1 MSNLHSAAATSLS
14 RPRGAT
20 VWGRAAIGLV
30 LLAALAV
37 PNLAQALDYDLNDLA
52 GREIGIGG
60 ALAPTDVDLRAAVKC
75 PAGKT
80 NCDNITQP
88 FGTVL
93 RGTARRHRG
102 HLYMATEALLGLTW
116 PTGSL
121 PAHPW
126 IGVGGALGFE
136 TAADGFAR
144 VRGYG
149 ELGADIV
156 WTNTT
161 VFDVLHVF
169 TEFGLRL
176 QVQQFGRP
184 HTLLFLG
191 ARAMTNLDHIG
202 LGMFGGVGFTF
213 D

>member
-1 MSNLHSAAATSLS
+1 
-14 RPRGAT
+14 
-20 VWGRAAIGLV
+20 
-30 LLAALAV
+30 
-37 PNLAQALDYDLNDLA
+37 
-52 GREIGIGG
+52 
-60 ALAPTDVDLRAAVKC
+60 LAPTDVDLRSAVKC

-80 NCDNITQP
+80 NCDYVTQP
-88 FGTVL
+88 FGTLL
-93 RGTARRHRG
+93 RGAARRHRG
-102 HLYMATEALLGLTW
+102 HLYTGTEILLGLTW

-126 IGVGGALGFE
+126 LGVGGTLGFE
-136 TAADGFAR
+136 TAADGYAR

-149 ELGADIV
+149 ELGADLV
-156 WTNTT
+156 WTNTS

-169 TEFGLRL
+169 TEFGLRM

-191 ARAMTNLDHIG
+191 ARVMSNLQHVGMG
-202 LGMFGGVGFTF
+202 LFGGVGFTF